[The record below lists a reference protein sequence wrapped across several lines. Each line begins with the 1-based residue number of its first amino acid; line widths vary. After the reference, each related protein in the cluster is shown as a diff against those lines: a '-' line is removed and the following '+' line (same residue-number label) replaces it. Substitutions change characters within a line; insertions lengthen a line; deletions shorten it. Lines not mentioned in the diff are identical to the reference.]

1 MSYQGVA
8 MAAIFLARGP
18 SPGTSAQ
25 TWLRGLV
32 TSCCD
37 RDVIRSDEV
46 IVWALGA
53 RAVTLAGDS
62 ANQSW
67 RCATSAGTE
76 SPRVSGSRRTMA
88 ILTS

>member
-37 RDVIRSDEV
+37 RDVISTDDV
-46 IVWALGA
+46 IVRALVA
-53 RAVTLAGDS
+53 RARDLG
-62 ANQSW
+62 
-67 RCATSAGTE
+67 
-76 SPRVSGSRRTMA
+76 RR
-88 ILTS
+88 LG